1 MTAIAGISYGALP
14 RQDLLETVELY
25 EVVNER
31 DKFLRIA
38 PLMDV
43 RARHSRMQKEGTN
56 SLLNEAAPENPVNPV
71 TWNAPARTAAIEWAT
86 FDIDLLRYAHD
97 GLIISNHDLEEG
109 RAYAIDPEAKWFKDS
124 FGHALAILGRR
135 QGVTLATSGNYAGA
149 NQSTSLAINVPT
161 ADLVAAVQAVKQRF
175 RDSGVG
181 AENII
186 AVCND
191 VMLDLMTS
199 LDQVREQVAITGFTS
214 SESAVRRTGTVTS
227 EEVVAWFKVKFNI
240 DLIVVETR
248 TIRSTGTATP
258 VIANDL
264 YFLKADAGPAGAS
277 FLKTGIRSDYGGSW
291 TMPTQYPVHNP
302 EGIGYYMDTVFGL
315 GLPSNLL
322 GFVYLGIDS

>member
-31 DKFLRIA
+31 DKFIRIS
-38 PLMDV
+38 PMMDV
-43 RARHSRMQKEGTN
+43 KARHSRLQKEGTN
-56 SLLNEAAPENPVNPV
+56 SLLNEAGPENPVSPV
-71 TWNAPARTAAIEWAT
+71 TWNAPARTVAINWDT
-86 FDIDLLRYAHD
+86 FDIDLTRYAHD

-135 QGVTLATSGNYAGA
+135 LGVTLAATGNYNAA
-149 NQSTSLAINVPT
+149 NQSTSLALNVPS
-161 ADLVAAVQAVKQRF
+161 ADLVSAVQAVKQRF
-175 RDSGVG
+175 RNAGVG
-181 AENII
+181 AENMIV
-186 AVCND
+186 VCND
-191 VMLDLMTS
+191 VVLDLMTG
-199 LDQVREQVAITGFTS
+199 LDQVREQVAITGFTTSGS
-214 SESAVRRTGTVTS
+214 SVRRTGTVTS
-227 EEVVAWFKVKFNI
+227 EEVVAWFRSKFGLE
-240 DLIVVETR
+240 LIVVETR
-248 TIRSTGTATP
+248 TIRSNGTATP

-277 FLKTGIRSDYGGSW
+277 FIKTGIRSDYAGSW

-315 GLPSNLL
+315 GLPSDLL
-322 GFVYLGIDS
+322 GFVYSGVDS